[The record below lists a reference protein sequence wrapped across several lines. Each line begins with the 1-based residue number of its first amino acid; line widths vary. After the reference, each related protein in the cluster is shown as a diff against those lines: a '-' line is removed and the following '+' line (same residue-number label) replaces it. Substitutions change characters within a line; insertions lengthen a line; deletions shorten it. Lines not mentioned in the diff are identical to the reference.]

1 MATAT
6 TYILLIFFITTPFCS
21 SSELTDESFMSML
34 ISQSGLDFLKQLLVN
49 NAVASITPLQLPQIE
64 KTVKIPFLGGIHVVL
79 SNITIYHVDVPSS
92 YIKPGDT
99 GIAIVASGTSCNL
112 SMNWHFS
119 YGTWLVPLSIADSGH
134 ASVQV
139 EGMEIGLTL
148 GLKIQEGVIDIS
160 LLEGGCLVKDI
171 IIKLDGGASWLYQG
185 MLDAFQGQIASA
197 VENAIA
203 KALEQGVLKLETFLE
218 GLPKEI
224 PVDDTA
230 SINVTLVNDPLI
242 SNNSIGLEINGLF
255 TRTEKGKVSTVFHKN
270 SQSLVSCT
278 NSPKMLGILLDEAV
292 FNSASA
298 LYYNAEFM
306 IWTVDTLPDQA
317 ILNTAWWR
325 YLIPQLYKKYPNDDM
340 NLNIS
345 LSAPPVVRISPHG
358 ISATVYAD
366 LIIDVLE
373 GGNLVPVVCISLV
386 IRGSGSVK
394 LVQNN
399 LAGSLQLDDF
409 TTQLKWS
416 QIGKLHMYLIQP
428 VVWTLIET
436 VCLPY
441 ANSRLGKGFPLP
453 IIHGFTLQ
461 NAEIVFSDSAV
472 TVCSD
477 VTFTDSYNYSRS
489 LGYPSRWIQKLL

>member
-1 MATAT
+1 M
-6 TYILLIFFITTPFCS
+6 
-21 SSELTDESFMSML
+21 
-34 ISQSGLDFLKQLLVN
+34 VN
-49 NAVASITPLQLPQIE
+49 
-64 KTVKIPFLGGIHVVL
+64 
-79 SNITIYHVDVPSS
+79 
-92 YIKPGDT
+92 
-99 GIAIVASGTSCNL
+99 
-112 SMNWHFS
+112 
-119 YGTWLVPLSIADSGH
+119 
-134 ASVQV
+134 
-139 EGMEIGLTL
+139 
-148 GLKIQEGVIDIS
+148 
-160 LLEGGCLVKDI
+160 
-171 IIKLDGGASWLYQG
+171 
-185 MLDAFQGQIASA
+185 AFEGQIASA

-203 KALEQGVLKLETFLE
+203 KALEEGVLKLETFLE

-230 SINVTLVNDPLI
+230 SLNVTLVNDPLI
-242 SNNSIGLEINGLF
+242 SNNSIGFEINGLF

-278 NSPKMLGILLDEAV
+278 YSPKMLGILLDEAV

-298 LYYNAEFM
+298 LYYNAEYM
-306 IWTVDTLPDQA
+306 LWTVDTLPDQA
-317 ILNTAWWR
+317 MLNTAWWR

-373 GGNLVPVVCISLV
+373 GENIVPVVCISLV

-394 LVQNN
+394 VVQNN

-409 TTQLKWS
+409 TMQLKWS

-477 VTFTDSYNYSRS
+477 VTFTDSYNHSSS
-489 LGYPSRWIQKLL
+489 LGYPNRWIQKSL